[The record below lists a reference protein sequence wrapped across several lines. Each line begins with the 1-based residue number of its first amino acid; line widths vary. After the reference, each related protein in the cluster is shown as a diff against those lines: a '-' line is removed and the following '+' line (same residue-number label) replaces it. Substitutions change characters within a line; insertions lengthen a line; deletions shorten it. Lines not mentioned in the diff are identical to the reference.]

1 MLKYALPL
9 LSLLALP
16 LAQAHDYQLADLHID
31 HPWSRAMPPNAPA
44 GAAYFLVE
52 NRGNSADRLVA
63 VSTPRAGKSELHN
76 HVHENGLMKMVYVP
90 AVDVAAGAQVEFS
103 PGGYHVMLFQLN
115 QPLQAG
121 DRFPLTLQFEKA
133 GSIEVEVQ
141 VQEGSSAAHH

>member
-52 NRGNSADRLVA
+52 NRGNSEDRLVA
-63 VSTPRAGKSELHN
+63 VSTPRAGKSELHS
-76 HVHENGLMKMVYVP
+76 HVHENGLMKMVHVP

>member
-52 NRGNSADRLVA
+52 NRVTARIVWWPSAR
-63 VSTPRAGKSELHN
+63 RAPARAN
-76 HVHENGLMKMVYVP
+76 CTTMCMKT
-90 AVDVAAGAQVEFS
+90 A
-103 PGGYHVMLFQLN
+103 
-115 QPLQAG
+115 
-121 DRFPLTLQFEKA
+121 
-133 GSIEVEVQ
+133 
-141 VQEGSSAAHH
+141 

>member
-76 HVHENGLMKMVYVP
+76 HVHENGLMKMVHVP

-103 PGGYHVMLFQLN
+103 PACSGWLSW
-115 QPLQAG
+115 
-121 DRFPLTLQFEKA
+121 K
-133 GSIEVEVQ
+133 SITW
-141 VQEGSSAAHH
+141 

>member
-76 HVHENGLMKMVYVP
+76 HVHENGLMKMVHVS